1 MQISNLKQQ
10 LADKDGDLQKL
21 KMDHDQLVDFIAS
34 NPNVPRIKDTYDY
47 IDKTGDGRELL
58 ETEKDFLA
66 LKTVHKHLTRRA
78 A

>member
-10 LADKDGDLQKL
+10 LADKDGELQKL
-21 KMDHDQLVDFIAS
+21 KMNHDQLVDFIAS

>member
-1 MQISNLKQQ
+1 MN
-10 LADKDGDLQKL
+10 
-21 KMDHDQLVDFIAS
+21 HDQLVDFIVS
-34 NPNVPRIKDTYDY
+34 NPNVPRIKETNDY
-47 IDKTGDGRELL
+47 IDKPGDGRELL

>member
-10 LADKDGDLQKL
+10 LADKDGELQKL
-21 KMDHDQLVDFIAS
+21 KVNHDQLVNFIAS

-58 ETEKDFLA
+58 ETDKDFLA
-66 LKTVHKHLTRRA
+66 LTTVRKHLKKRTA
-78 A
+78 

>member
-1 MQISNLKQQ
+1 
-10 LADKDGDLQKL
+10 
-21 KMDHDQLVDFIAS
+21 MDHDQLVDFIAS

-47 IDKTGDGRELL
+47 IDKTGDGRELP

>member
-1 MQISNLKQQ
+1 
-10 LADKDGDLQKL
+10 
-21 KMDHDQLVDFIAS
+21 MDHDQLVNFIAS

>member
-10 LADKDGDLQKL
+10 LADKDGELQKL

-34 NPNVPRIKDTYDY
+34 NPNVPRIKDHYDY

-58 ETEKDFLA
+58 ETDKDFLA
-66 LKTVHKHLTRRA
+66 LRTVHKHLTRRA